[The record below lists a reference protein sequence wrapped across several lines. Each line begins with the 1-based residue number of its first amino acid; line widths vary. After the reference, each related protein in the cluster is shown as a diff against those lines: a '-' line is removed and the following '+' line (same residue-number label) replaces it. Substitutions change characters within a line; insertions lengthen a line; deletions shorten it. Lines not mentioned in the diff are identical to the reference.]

1 MDLVEGETLD
11 GMNPPSN
18 GGAGMNVTFILITV
32 AMFLHIY
39 TSQWF
44 QNMDLDPYKST
55 WTVLKNSLSKC
66 DNLVYNSL
74 RHLEMELETTL
85 LETNWTH
92 LEKLE

>member
-1 MDLVEGETLD
+1 MDLEGETLD
-11 GMNPPSN
+11 DIGPSSN

-44 QNMDLDPYKST
+44 QNMDLDAYKFS

-74 RHLEMELETTL
+74 KHLEMDLETTL

-92 LEKLE
+92 LEESE